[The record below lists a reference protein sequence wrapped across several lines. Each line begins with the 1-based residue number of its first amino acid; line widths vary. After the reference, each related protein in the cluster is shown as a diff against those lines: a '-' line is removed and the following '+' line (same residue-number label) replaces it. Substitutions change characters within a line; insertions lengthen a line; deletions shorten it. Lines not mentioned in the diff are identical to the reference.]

1 MKLEHLFSSITI
13 NTMILKNR
21 AVMPA
26 MGTGYGNTDGTIGER
41 LIAYLAR
48 RARGGTGLIITEVCA
63 VDPRGKGFPNEIGA
77 WSDEFI
83 PGLSRLTAA
92 IHGEGGKIALQLH
105 HAGRETF
112 EAAAGGKPEAPSP
125 IPSVVLGQPCEEMS
139 RERIALVIDAFARAA
154 GRAKQA
160 GFDAVEIHGAHG
172 YLLNQFLSP
181 FSNQRTDEYG
191 GSEENRQRFVLETIA
206 AARRLVGPDF
216 SVIIRVSAD
225 ELIKDGYD
233 LEFMKRLAPRLVAAG
248 ADAIHASVGVYSTPG
263 NLSIASMD
271 TDAGFNLFRARAIKE
286 CVTVPVIGVGR
297 INDPVLADKAIA
309 AGDADMISFGR
320 QHLTDPDFI
329 GKAEADRF
337 DEIRWCVACNQGCI
351 ERLTFEMKSATCTFN
366 PACGREYRGMPTPVE
381 GVKRLWVIGAGPA
394 GLSAAL
400 AAAGRGYEVEIF
412 EREAVPGGQVQSA
425 SRPPHKE
432 PYQDWVDWSVRQL
445 EKSAVKIRYD
455 QAVTSE
461 MLKEKKPGIVIISTR
476 HPHQRKGYMDWED
489 WSVRT
494 MEKRWVKIHYDRE
507 VTAEMLRERKPD
519 AVILA
524 AGAYPVTPA
533 IPGIDGPRVVDA
545 RDLLVGKVQP
555 AAPAVVLGAGYVGME
570 TADFLTAR
578 GIGVTLIE
586 MLPSVPVGKHTA
598 HGWWLHKRIRGAGGR
613 IILGATVTW
622 IEEDAVVY
630 RQEEAEKRIPAALVV
645 TAMGARPDNALEGVL
660 KELGIPHRIV
670 GDAQSPRRLLEAI
683 HEGDKAG
690 REI

>member
-1 MKLEHLFSSITI
+1 MKLEHLFSPVTI
-13 NTMILKNR
+13 NSMTLKNR

-26 MGTGYGNTDGTIGER
+26 MGTGYGTADGTVGDR

-77 WSDEFI
+77 WSDQFI
-83 PGLSRLTAA
+83 PGLSRLTAT

-139 RERIALVIDAFARAA
+139 RERIGFVIDAFGRAA
-154 GRAKQA
+154 ARAKQA

-172 YLLNQFLSP
+172 YLLNQYLSP

-191 GSEENRQRFVLETIA
+191 GSEENRSRFVLETIA
-206 AARRLVGPDF
+206 AVRRAVGPDF
-216 SVIIRVSAD
+216 PILIRVSAD
-225 ELIKDGYD
+225 EMIRGGYD
-233 LEFMKRLAPRLVAAG
+233 LEFMKRLTPRLVTAG
-248 ADAIHASVGVYSTPG
+248 VDAIHASVGVYSTPG

-271 TDAGFNLFRARAIKE
+271 TEAGFNLFRARAIKE
-286 CVTVPVIGVGR
+286 TVTVPVIGVGR
-297 INDPVLADKAIA
+297 INDPALADKAIA
-309 AGDADMISFGR
+309 GGQADLISFGR

-329 GKAEADRF
+329 RKAEADCF

-366 PACGREYRGMPTPVE
+366 PVCGQEYRGMPTPTE

-400 AAAGRGYEVEIF
+400 AAVGRGYEVELF
-412 EREAVPGGQVQSA
+412 EKEALPGGQVQSA
-425 SRPPHKE
+425 SRPPHKKS
-432 PYQDWVDWSVRQL
+432 YLDWVEWSVRQL

-461 MLKEKKPGIVIISTR
+461 MLKGKKPGIVIISTR
-476 HPHQRKGYMDWED
+476 QPHQKKGYMDWED
-489 WSVRT
+489 WSMHT
-494 MEKRWVKIHYDRE
+494 MVTRWVKIHYDRE
-507 VTAEMLRERKPD
+507 VTAAMLRERKPD

-524 AGAYPVTPA
+524 TGAYPVTPE
-533 IPGIDGPRVVDA
+533 IPGLDAPRVVDA
-545 RDLLVGKVQP
+545 RDLLVGKTLP

-570 TADFLTAR
+570 TADFLIAH
-578 GIGVTLIE
+578 GIGVTLVE
-586 MLPSVPVGKHTA
+586 MLPSLPVGKHTA
-598 HGWWLHKRIRGAGGR
+598 HGYWLHKRIREAGGG
-613 IILGATVTW
+613 IILGATVTR

-630 RQEEAEKRIPAALVV
+630 RQADEEKKIPAALVV
-645 TAMGARPDNALEGVL
+645 TAMGAKPDTPLEGTL
-660 KELGIPHRIV
+660 RELGIPYRIV

-683 HEGDKAG
+683 HEGDRAG